1 MDAIKAMTE
10 QIEEASFPYVSK
22 RLHIGCGPIYLD
34 GWTNIDISEGHRTD
48 ICGNVLEMN
57 FEEVDVI
64 YLCHVFEHFLFPDE
78 AVKALSLF
86 HKWLK
91 PGCILRLAVPDLEL
105 GVFGYYIK
113 KDLNFIYGDDFKA
126 YYHRDTLC
134 ERLNFFIK
142 AWDHKMC
149 YDYELLSLLLA
160 DAGFKVI
167 QKKQANESRI
177 PNFTHDRFISESLYV
192 EAIK

>member
-1 MDAIKAMTE
+1 MN
-10 QIEEASFPYVSK
+10 
-22 RLHIGCGPIYLD
+22 LHIGCGPIYLD

-48 ICGNVLEMN
+48 ICGDVLTMD
-57 FEEVDVI
+57 FENVDVI
-64 YLCHVFEHFLFPDE
+64 YACHMAEHLSYPE
-78 AVKALSLF
+78 GMVKFLSLC

-91 PGCILRLAVPDLEL
+91 EGGILRLAVPDLEL
-105 GVFGYYIK
+105 GVYGYYFK
-113 KDLNFIYGDDFKA
+113 KDLNFIYGNDFKA
-126 YYHRDTLC
+126 YYHKDTLC

-142 AWDHKMC
+142 AWQHQMC

-192 EAIK
+192 ECIK

>member
-1 MDAIKAMTE
+1 MKAINA
-10 QIEEASFPYVSK
+10 
-22 RLHIGCGPIYLD
+22 GCGPCYMD
-34 GWTNIDISEGHRTD
+34 GWINIDISPSHKTD
-48 ICGNVLEMN
+48 ICADLLTLDFND
-57 FEEVDVI
+57 VDYI
-64 YLCHVFEHFLFPDE
+64 LSTHCFEHLSYPDD

-91 PGCILRLAVPDLEL
+91 PGGILRLAVPDLEL

-113 KDLNFIYGDDFKA
+113 KDLNFLYGNDFKA

-134 ERLNFFIK
+134 ERLNFFVK

-149 YDYELLSLLLA
+149 YDYDLLSLLLA
-160 DAGFKVI
+160 DARFRVI
-167 QKKQANESRI
+167 QKKQSNESRI
-177 PNFTHDRFISESLYV
+177 PNFNHDRFISESLYV

>member
-1 MDAIKAMTE
+1 MKQAN
-10 QIEEASFPYVSK
+10 V
-22 RLHIGCGPIYLD
+22 GCGPIYLD
-34 GWTNIDISEGHRTD
+34 GWVNIDVSEAHRTD
-48 ICGNVLEMN
+48 VCCDVLKHD
-57 FEEVDVI
+57 FEEGEFDVI
-64 YLCHVFEHFLFPDE
+64 YLSHCYEHFSYPTDAVE
-78 AVKALSLF
+78 ALRRF

-91 PGCILRLAVPDLEL
+91 PGGILRLAVPDLEL
-105 GVFGYYIK
+105 GVFGYYIQK
-113 KDLNFIYGDDFKA
+113 NLNFIYGDDFKA

-142 AWDHKMC
+142 AWEHQMC

-177 PNFTHDRFISESLYV
+177 PNFNYDRFIPESLYV